1 MKLRAVPFTQVSI
14 EDDFWQPRQETNRR
28 VSIPQSLDMLEQAG
42 NLHNFE
48 LAAQGA
54 REGYSGPVFMDSDL
68 YKVLE
73 AVACS
78 LATHPDPELDRRA
91 DAVIAQIAAAQCP
104 DGYLNT
110 WYQINAPDRRWTNLR
125 DDHELYCAG
134 HLFEAAVAHFQ
145 ATGKRSLLE
154 VATRFADC
162 IDRVFGDAPGKRMGY
177 CGHPEIELALMK
189 LGRAVEEPRY
199 LRLARFFIEN
209 RGRRFFAE
217 EHGTPPDQYDGTYWQ
232 DDLPITEHN
241 EVKGHAVRAV
251 YLMSGVVDV
260 AEISEDGAKLL
271 SMVDRVWHNT
281 CEKRMYVTGGIG
293 PSAHNEG
300 FTVDYDLPNLTAY
313 QETCASVAMI
323 LWNHRLNLLRGESH
337 YADLMERAL
346 YNGFLAGVSLDGERY
361 FYVNPLESE
370 GGHHRRAWYSCACC
384 PPNVTRTLAALGG
397 YLYAQTD
404 EDLYVNLYA
413 QATLQ
418 TALAGADLTA
428 RTQTRYPWEGDVRI
442 TFSLDRPVKFGLHL
456 RVPNWCEGASL
467 RLNDGANLQTAPQ
480 ENGYLVLRRTWS
492 DGDTVTLSLPMH
504 VQQIEAHPQV
514 QADRG
519 RFALQRGPLI
529 YCLEACDHSVP
540 ITEIVIPRGA
550 ALTPRETALMGG
562 IVSLQGQGGHAPAAG
577 WEGRLYR
584 AAQPLPS
591 VPVTAIPYYAWD
603 NREPGAMR
611 VWIPY

>member
-14 EDDFWQPRQETNRR
+14 EDDFWQPRQEMNRR
-28 VSIPQSLDMLEQAG
+28 VSIPRSLDMLEQAG
-42 NLHNFE
+42 NLRNFE

-68 YKVLE
+68 YKALE
-73 AVACS
+73 AVAYS
-78 LATHPDPELDRRA
+78 LATHPDPELDQRA
-91 DAVIAQIAAAQCP
+91 DAMIAQIAAAQCP

-110 WYQINAPDRRWTNLR
+110 WYQVNAPDRRWTNLR

-154 VATRFADC
+154 IATRFADL
-162 IDRVFGDAPGKRMGY
+162 IDRVFGDEPGKRMGY
-177 CGHPEIELALMK
+177 CGHPEIELALVK
-189 LGRAVEEPRY
+189 LARAVEEPRY
-199 LRLARFFIEN
+199 LRLARFFVEN
-209 RGRRFFAE
+209 RGRGFFAE
-217 EHGTPPDQYDGTYWQ
+217 EHGIPREQYDGTYCQ
-232 DDLPITEHN
+232 DDVPIREHN
-241 EVKGHAVRAV
+241 QVKGHAVRAV

-260 AEISEDGAKLL
+260 ADISEDGAQLL
-271 SMVDRVWHNT
+271 RMVDRVWDNT
-281 CEKRMYVTGGIG
+281 REKRMYVTGGIG

-300 FTVDYDLPNLTAY
+300 FTEDYDLPNLTAY

-323 LWNHRLNLLRGESH
+323 LWNHRLNLLRGASR

-346 YNGFLAGVSLDGERY
+346 YNGFLAGVSLDGERF

-413 QATLQ
+413 QGTMQ
-418 TALAGADLTA
+418 TALAGAAL
-428 RTQTRYPWEGDVRI
+428 RVQMQTRYPWEGDVRLS
-442 TFSLDRPVKFGLHL
+442 FSLDRPTEFSVRL
-456 RVPNWCEGASL
+456 RIPDWCEGASL
-467 RLNDGANLQTAPQ
+467 RLNDGAERQGVSQ
-480 ENGYLVLRRTWS
+480 ENGYLVLRRRWS
-492 DGDTVTLSLPMH
+492 DGDTVALSLPMP
-504 VQQIEAHPQV
+504 VLQVEAHPLV
-514 QADRG
+514 RADVG
-519 RFALQRGPLI
+519 RLALQRGPLI

-540 ITEIVIPRGA
+540 VTEISIARGA
-550 ALTPRETALMGG
+550 ALTPRESDLPGRM
-562 IVSLQGQGGHAPAAG
+562 IVLQGQGGHSPSAD
-577 WEGRLYR
+577 WEEKLYR
-584 AAQPLPS
+584 PARPLPA
-591 VPVTAIPYYAWD
+591 VPITAIPYYAWD

-611 VWIPY
+611 VWIPF